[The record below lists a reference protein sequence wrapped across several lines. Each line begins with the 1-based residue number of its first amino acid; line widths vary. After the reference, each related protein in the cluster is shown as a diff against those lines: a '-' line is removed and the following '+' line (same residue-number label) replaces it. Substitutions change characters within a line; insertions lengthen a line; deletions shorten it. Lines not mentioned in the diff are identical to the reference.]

1 MIVGRKMEGY
11 LVDYE
16 SDEDDDEEEGSEPK
30 EHHHHSRPFCRQ
42 VSPSLSHE
50 ERLSLPPPPPPQ
62 RRGGGAEERKKKKE
76 RNNSNK
82 ASKMSSFRFG
92 SRFRTAFSSSF
103 LRSVHSQTS
112 PGRRLDDAGP
122 LACRLESRSVLRF
135 RGPDTVKFLQGLL
148 TNDIRPLAART
159 PPTDSRVSQA
169 SYLPT
174 PNLTYR
180 SPPPIYAAL
189 LTPQGR
195 FLYDLFLY
203 RPPRP
208 DEKLDGRTGSGSGS
222 ADSEEPFTLLADV
235 DTAVVD
241 DLLDC
246 FKKYCLRSKV
256 GIDNVDKE
264 FSCWQRFGSNLSSNS
279 ASAEEPEAAS
289 VGWGGVGYAGIAA
302 AQGNDLSWQWFK
314 DPRLN
319 CLGFRGI
326 FPANATPPLVE
337 ADKEASEWHYLQWR
351 LEKGVPEGST
361 EIPKGEAVPLEYNL
375 VGLNAISFDKGCYVG
390 QELVARTH
398 HRGVIRKR
406 LLPLKFVN
414 DNGEDLQQA
423 VSPNSD
429 IVNYASDKKVGTVT
443 TALGCRGMG
452 LVRLEEV
459 LKQSPNLRIEGQDE
473 VRIKAMIPDWWPAEW
488 TQVQDQQQSAAA
500 A

>member
-1 MIVGRKMEGY
+1 M
-11 LVDYE
+11 
-16 SDEDDDEEEGSEPK
+16 P
-30 EHHHHSRPFCRQ
+30 
-42 VSPSLSHE
+42 
-50 ERLSLPPPPPPQ
+50 
-62 RRGGGAEERKKKKE
+62 
-76 RNNSNK
+76 
-82 ASKMSSFRFG
+82 SFRFG
-92 SRFRTAFSSSF
+92 SRFRTSF
-103 LRSVHSQTS
+103 LRRVHSQTS

-122 LACRLESRSVLRF
+122 LACRLESRSVLGF

-159 PPTDSRVSQA
+159 PPTDSRGSQA

-174 PNLTYR
+174 HDLTYR
-180 SPPPIYAAL
+180 SPPPVYAAL

-208 DEKLDGRTGSGSGS
+208 DEKLDGRTGSGPGS

-246 FKKYCLRSKV
+246 FKKSKV

-289 VGWGGVGYAGIAA
+289 VGWGGGVDYAGVAA
-302 AQGNDLSWQWFK
+302 AQGNDV
-314 DPRLN
+314 
-319 CLGFRGI
+319 
-326 FPANATPPLVE
+326 TPLVE

-361 EIPKGEAVPLEYNL
+361 EIPKGLAGEAIPLEYNL

-423 VSPNSD
+423 ASPNSD
-429 IVNYASDKKVGTVT
+429 MVNYASDKKVGTVT
-443 TALGCRGMG
+443 TALGCCGMG
-452 LVRLEEV
+452 PVRLEEV
-459 LKQSPNLRIEGQDE
+459 LERSPNLRIEGKDE
-473 VRIKAMIPDWWPAEW
+473 ARIKAIIPDWWPAEW
-488 TQVQDQQQSAAA
+488 TQVQEQQQIAAA
-500 A
+500 AA